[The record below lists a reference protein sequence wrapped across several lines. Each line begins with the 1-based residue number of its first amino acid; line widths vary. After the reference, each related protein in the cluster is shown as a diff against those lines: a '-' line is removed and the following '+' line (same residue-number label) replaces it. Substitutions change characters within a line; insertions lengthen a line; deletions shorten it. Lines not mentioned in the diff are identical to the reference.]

1 MDLVLL
7 LVTSSSLPNNG
18 FGVTFSDKAPLYYDR
33 NVVYA
38 TLKLM
43 FGHALPLDIY
53 EWYISFSLCCVEN
66 PFFENPM
73 LVLNIFPVCFG
84 N

>member
-7 LVTSSSLPNNG
+7 LVTSSCLPNNG
-18 FGVTFSDKAPLYYDR
+18 FGVTFSDKAPLYFDR
-33 NVVYA
+33 NVVYS

-43 FGHALPLDIY
+43 FSYALPLDIY
-53 EWYISFSLCCVEN
+53 DIYERYISFSLCCVEN

-73 LVLNIFPVCFG
+73 LVLWSAN
-84 N
+84 